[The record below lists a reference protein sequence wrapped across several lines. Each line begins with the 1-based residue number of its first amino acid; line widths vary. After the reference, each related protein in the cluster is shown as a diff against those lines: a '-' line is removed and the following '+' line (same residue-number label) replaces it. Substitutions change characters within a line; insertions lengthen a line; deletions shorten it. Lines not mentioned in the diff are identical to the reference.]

1 MSNHSLFTQTNN
13 VGCDI
18 SMSVPTRSTK
28 KLNDIFDRNIK
39 KSVRFSFLKQ
49 RQIKDILTIF
59 ILSALVTVSYG
70 QDPIFENGIFDINST
85 VTTTSRTA
93 LVEADGFGTSTYQTE
108 KLPNGNLT
116 VRYTY
121 DKPSVPNPL
130 FITYAYMIEKLP
142 SGDFAMDMQAAMSPL
157 SLYIDTNAIQL
168 SYTGDKII
176 IPNQFA
182 NNHEFPALSGFFTLK
197 AIAKNDTLLTYHVS
211 ITNRKFTKKEN
222 IILNGKTYEAYT
234 HTYNFVQKTFL
245 DGNRPL
251 SETAE
256 TVEETYLVG
265 YGIVCQERQG
275 TMIPI
280 NVQDGQGMEQKLIS
294 ELLNIQ

>member
-1 MSNHSLFTQTNN
+1 MTYIQDMSKSKIIHLDNLSLQDAFNEDSELIPLLTPEDEEIINKEKVPETLPILPLRNTVLFPGVVIPIT
-13 VGCDI
+13 VGRDKSI
-18 SMSVPTRSTK
+18 
-28 KLNDIFDRNIK
+28 KL
-39 KSVRFSFLKQ
+39 
-49 RQIKDILTIF
+49 IKD
-59 ILSALVTVSYG
+59 A
-70 QDPIFENGIFDINST
+70 
-85 VTTTSRTA
+85 
-93 LVEADGFGTSTYQTE
+93 
-108 KLPNGNLT
+108 
-116 VRYTY
+116 
-121 DKPSVPNPL
+121 
-130 FITYAYMIEKLP
+130 
-142 SGDFAMDMQAAMSPL
+142 
-157 SLYIDTNAIQL
+157 
-168 SYTGDKII
+168 YTGDKII

-280 NVQDGQGMEQKLIS
+280 NVQDVQGMEQKLIS